1 MAKKTKNTSKKTPF
15 SIGYILIFLAVMY
28 IVQMFLSPKSEEI
41 SYSQFRLYLKNGY
54 IADCTVGSNL
64 IRGHYKK
71 VSAEGDK
78 EETVAFATV
87 PIQDMELVNELE
99 SQKVRFKGAVENNFL
114 KNVLMWWVFPFGI
127 MALGWFFLF
136 RKVGGMGSPFMSFG
150 KAKIKLYSDNGT
162 QKTTFIDVAG
172 CDEAKEEL
180 KEIIDFHRVY

>member
-1 MAKKTKNTSKKTPF
+1 MAKKTKNTAKKTPF

-28 IVQMFLSPKSEEI
+28 VVQMFLSPKAEEI

-54 IADCTVGSNL
+54 ISDCTVGSNL

-78 EETVAFATV
+78 EEKVAFATV

-150 KAKIKLYSDNGT
+150 KAKIKLY
-162 QKTTFIDVAG
+162 
-172 CDEAKEEL
+172 
-180 KEIIDFHRVY
+180 

>member
-1 MAKKTKNTSKKTPF
+1 MA
-15 SIGYILIFLAVMY
+15 
-28 IVQMFLSPKSEEI
+28 
-41 SYSQFRLYLKNGY
+41 
-54 IADCTVGSNL
+54 
-64 IRGHYKK
+64 
-71 VSAEGDK
+71 
-78 EETVAFATV
+78 
-87 PIQDMELVNELE
+87 LVNEFE

-162 QKTTFIDVAG
+162 QKTTFTDVAG

-180 KEIIDFHRVY
+180 KEIIDFLSYPERFQKLGEKFPKVCFS